1 MCGGHA
7 AVRENKRFASPL
19 RVEVAWGDVGVAGI
33 AVGPAA
39 LTGEATLNATRLSRT
54 SVDPPAGREGSEAAG

>member
-1 MCGGHA
+1 MCGGYA
-7 AVRENKRFASPL
+7 AVRENKRFAAPL

-39 LTGEATLNATRLSRT
+39 LTGEATLNATRLSRR
-54 SVDPPAGREGSEAAG
+54 SDDPPAGREGSEAAG

>member
-19 RVEVAWGDVGVAGI
+19 RVEEAWGDVGVAEI
-33 AVGPAA
+33 AVGSAA
-39 LTGEATLNATRLSRT
+39 LTRKPTLKATRLSRR
-54 SVDPPAGREGSEAAG
+54 SVDPPAGREGMEAAG